1 MMSPSCGPLPT
12 LGHGRGCSGSVAA
25 HTVGSRLVQCTAAIL
40 APSGSAPVREAASP
54 KAERHTRAATA
65 EAHTRRRGL
74 RRRPGLPSSV
84 VERLGSAQPNNE
96 RARLAMVP
104 ARRHGLRRRRLGR
117 RISTTLSLTSCS
129 DPRISGLR
137 F

>member
-84 VERLGSAQPNNE
+84 AERLGSAQPNNDL
-96 RARLAMVP
+96 ARMATQP
-104 ARRHGLRRRRLGR
+104 ARQCRPDSIGSGGVGLGGGITGMTR
-117 RISTTLSLTSCS
+117 TAQA
-129 DPRISGLR
+129 
-137 F
+137 